1 MKTADSETL
10 SAFVDGELG
19 QDEVRERL
27 DTDPDG
33 MTAAARLGAVDDL
46 VRIRCEPDPGF
57 VIRHRYRREALS
69 SVSGWTFRE
78 LGFRLTVATLF
89 ALALALL
96 FALPG
101 RERSE
106 PPITAFES
114 EAFAPPA
121 LPGFDPDAVEPVL
134 RIVMGG
140 APGDLPG
147 GIDDD
152 R

>member
-1 MKTADSETL
+1 MKTADPETL
-10 SAFVDGELG
+10 SAFLDGESR
-19 QDEVRERL
+19 QEEARAMRERL
-27 DTDPDG
+27 EKDPDG
-33 MTAAARLGAVDDL
+33 MAAAARLGAVDDL

-69 SVSGWTFRE
+69 SISDWTFRE
-78 LGFRLTVATLF
+78 LGFRLTAATLF

-101 RERSE
+101 QERSE

-140 APGDLPG
+140 APGDL
-147 GIDDD
+147 DDD